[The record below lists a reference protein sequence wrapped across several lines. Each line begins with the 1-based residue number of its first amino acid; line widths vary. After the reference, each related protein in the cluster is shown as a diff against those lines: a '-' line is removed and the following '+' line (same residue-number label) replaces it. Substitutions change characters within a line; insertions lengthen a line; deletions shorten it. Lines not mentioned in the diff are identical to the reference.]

1 MIEIHIVRQKSF
13 LFSTSILLA
22 MSLVVGASTTV
33 SAATLNFSYTWGDD
47 ALTGSGSNMSGTFEG
62 DFEADNNTILN
73 PSLVL
78 ATWRNLNTGQQIDF
92 RTNRFPNTVVTRD
105 GSNILWG
112 GFRDAPL
119 LVPSFSFRSNGGAV
133 VSDAAPLGVQ
143 VNRAN
148 EQFDPSRWRIA
159 EVPEPSEWI
168 QGGLALLGLS
178 FILLRKRRKLVREV

>member
-1 MIEIHIVRQKSF
+1 MIEIHVVKQKSF
-13 LFSTSILLA
+13 TFSTSILLA

-78 ATWRNLNTGQQIDF
+78 ATWRNPNTGQQIDF
-92 RTNRFPNTVVTRD
+92 RTNRFTNTVVTRD
-105 GSNILWG
+105 GSNIFWG
-112 GFRDAPL
+112 GFQDAPL
-119 LVPSFSFRSNGGAV
+119 LVPSFSFRSNTDAI
-133 VSDAAPLGVQ
+133 VSDAAPLGFQ

-168 QGGLALLGLS
+168 QGGLALLGCS
-178 FILLRKRRKLVREV
+178 FILFRRRSKSAR